1 MGNDFNTHFACWGPW
16 GRRGTEQ
23 LPRSIGRFFDQ
34 IQTGPILVTRQFRT
48 PSQGL
53 LNRLYATDL
62 VSHQSQSGNDRGRP
76 LICGVENLS
85 EVARHTLPR
94 SPSNDLA
101 CSRSINVSTRGAP
114 SPSDSPCRWVG
125 ARVRTRITTL
135 IDQYRRDLGRSEGH
149 MLNAPKNIDRT
160 QRFPLGEEWA
170 YLART
175 SLVSKV

>member
-1 MGNDFNTHFACWGPW
+1 MGNNFNTHFACW

-34 IQTGPILVTRQFRT
+34 IQTGPILVTRQFRP

-62 VSHQSQSGNDRGRP
+62 VSRQFGNDRGRP

-85 EVARHTLPR
+85 EVAGHTLPR

-101 CSRSINVSTRGAP
+101 WSRSINTWSTP
-114 SPSDSPCRWVG
+114 P
-125 ARVRTRITTL
+125 VRCTL
-135 IDQYRRDLGRSEGH
+135 
-149 MLNAPKNIDRT
+149 
-160 QRFPLGEEWA
+160 PLGWCESENSYHDSDRSVPPRPWP
-170 YLART
+170 L
-175 SLVSKV
+175 